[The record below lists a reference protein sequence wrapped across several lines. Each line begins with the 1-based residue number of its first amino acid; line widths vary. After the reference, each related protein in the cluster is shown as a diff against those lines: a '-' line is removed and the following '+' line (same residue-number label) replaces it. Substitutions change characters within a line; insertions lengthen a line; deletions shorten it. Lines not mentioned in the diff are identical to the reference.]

1 MLVQISTLET
11 LKKLV
16 NRPQK
21 QKLLAQVEETG
32 EERTKKNENK
42 KLILW
47 LTFGKNLLIETQQ
60 KTYWRLMKSPYLKN
74 KVASDY

>member
-60 KTYWRLMKSPYLKN
+60 KTY
-74 KVASDY
+74 